1 MYCTYIA
8 ASRIICKRDSWTYTC
23 ENLEK
28 KIAKNSDFFRLQA
41 ICFMVVRAKAELCYR
56 GAKTIRS
63 QGHLNLIEKVID
75 LMENSYYFL
84 CLCTFKLP

>member
-75 LMENSYYFL
+75 LMKKFVLFL
-84 CLCTFKLP
+84 MFMYI